1 MTDKELKKLKRAE
14 LLQLLVTQSRE
25 IDRLRNELDE
35 ANRKLEDRNLGKEK
49 VGSLAEA
56 SLAAYSVI
64 ENTQKAADLYL
75 ENVKRR
81 AEELLSGMT
90 PDNAHE
96 ALESMIAEV
105 NSSEQ
110 ESESAFSASLAK
122 KADTGTR
129 GEQA

>member
-35 ANRKLEDRNLGKEK
+35 ANKKLEDRNLGKEK

-56 SLAAYSVI
+56 SLAAFSVI
-64 ENTQKAADLYL
+64 EDAQKAADLYL

-90 PDNAHE
+90 PDNARA
-96 ALESMIAEV
+96 ALESVIAEV

-110 ESESAFSASLAK
+110 KSNRNFSASSAN
-122 KADTGTR
+122 KAATGTK
-129 GEQA
+129 GV